1 MGETILLI
9 AVLLLAL
16 YGCVELIR
24 GVVTRWLAPQSG
36 EAGIWVIP
44 VSGHRSDIEYV
55 VRSAAVECRWTEKR
69 KVRRI
74 WLLDM
79 GLDRETRQLA
89 EKLCEETDRVGLCRP
104 DELNLAC
111 RENLH

>member
-55 VRSAAVECRWTEKR
+55 VRLGGRWSAAGRKNERSGVSGCWIWGWTGKPDSLQ
-69 KVRRI
+69 KSSVRRPTE
-74 WLLDM
+74 W
-79 GLDRETRQLA
+79 GCA
-89 EKLCEETDRVGLCRP
+89 GRP
-104 DELNLAC
+104 N
-111 RENLH
+111 